1 MTSEMKGEELKLILE
16 EGENQTTEFKENIE
30 GLDKKIV
37 AFSNAHGERILLCEY
52 VQ

>member
-1 MTSEMKGEELKLILE
+1 MTSNMNGEELKSILE

-30 GLDKKIV
+30 GLDREIV
-37 AFSNAHGERILLCEY
+37 AFSNAHGGRILLCEY

>member
-1 MTSEMKGEELKLILE
+1 MDEEELKLILE

-30 GLDKKIV
+30 GVDREIV
-37 AFSNAHGERILLCEY
+37 AFSNAHGGRILLCEY